1 MKSLTKDHILKSFN
15 QLLREHQFEEIT
27 VKMIIDESGVSKST
41 FYRCYLDKYDVMNYN
56 YKKRLD
62 SWVHSQNCK
71 SWRELY
77 QRIFRATAY
86 DRKREKNAF
95 SYVGPNSYSAFL
107 YDYSYAMIEQI
118 TTISRGKPL
127 TKEEHLQLSLFC
139 YGGIAL
145 DVDWINHK
153 INCTTEE
160 ISEQVYLAM
169 PATLRDEW
177 CNWPVDAG

>member
-1 MKSLTKDHILKSFN
+1 MKELTKDHILKSFN
-15 QLLREHQFEEIT
+15 RLLREHPFEDIT
-27 VKMIIDESGVSKST
+27 VKQIIEASGISKST
-41 FYRCYLDKYDVMNYN
+41 FYRYYLDKYDVMNYN

-62 SWVHSQNCK
+62 HWVRSQNCK

-77 QRIFRATAY
+77 RRIFRATEI

-95 SYVGPNSYSAFL
+95 SYVGANSYSAFL
-107 YDYSYAMIEQI
+107 YDYSYEMIEQI
-118 TTISRGKPL
+118 TTISRGHPL
-127 TKEEHLQLSLFC
+127 TREEKLQLSLFC

-153 INCTTEE
+153 IDCTTEE
-160 ISEQVYLAM
+160 IAEQVYLAM

-177 CNWPVDAG
+177 CNWPVGRR